1 MVYAILNAL
10 QNLPVGIQVVLGLVV
25 LMLVLLFVDTVFM
38 NGRLQSMFCV
48 FPRRTLNP
56 LRFFTYPWV
65 HKDFPHLAFNSVP
78 FFIFGVII
86 ALDGL
91 TEFWIVTLIISFLS
105 GLGVWL
111 FASVTKSCHFGAS
124 GLVLGYFA
132 YIFFRGFF
140 TNNAQEIMVAFVVV
154 VLFYFTRFSTFG
166 NLRYREGVSNVGHW
180 FGFLSG
186 IAAAYIW
193 PWLAIRQ
200 GL

>member
-1 MVYAILNAL
+1 MVDAILNAL
-10 QNLPVGIQVVLGLVV
+10 ASLPVGIQTILGLIVF
-25 LMLVLLFVDTVFM
+25 MLILLFVDTVFM
-38 NGRLQSMFCV
+38 NGRLQQMFCIY
-48 FPRRTLNP
+48 PRQKFNP
-56 LRFFTYPWV
+56 LRYLTYPWI
-65 HKDFPHLAFNSVP
+65 HKDFPHLAFNAVP

-86 ALDGL
+86 ALGGL
-91 TEFWIVTLIISFLS
+91 TEFWMVTLIISFLS

-124 GLVLGYFA
+124 GLVLGYFG

-140 TNNAQEIMVAFVVV
+140 TDNAREVVLALVVV

-193 PWLAIRQ
+193 PLIVARQ